1 MSDAIGLPPA
11 TTVRRRGVFG
21 WMMFDWAAQPFF
33 TVVTTFIFGPY
44 FISRMASDPASGQ
57 AAWGYGIAAGGF
69 IIAILSPVLGSIAD
83 QTGPRK
89 PWIATFALV
98 KILALCGLWF
108 AAPGSNLVAI
118 VALFTLASV
127 AAEFSIVFNDSMLL
141 RLVPKAQ
148 IGRVSNLAWGLGY
161 LGGMI
166 VLIFIIACLAAS
178 PETGKTII
186 GIDPLFGLDPLQGE
200 DARASGPISALWYAI
215 FILPMFFFTPDA
227 GGRRAMG
234 TAIRDGLTELKST
247 IGEVRQRAGI
257 FRFLIARMI
266 YQDGVNALLALGG
279 GFAAAMFAW
288 SITEIG
294 IYGIMLNV
302 VAIFSCLYASRLD
315 TQLGSKSVVLISIFL
330 LLIATI
336 GIVSTGPGFTFF
348 GGLALGDADS
358 GRPVRD
364 RCGKGLYRLR
374 PADRDCLRSGPG
386 LVTGL
391 HGAQRHRGRGGPL
404 FRHLCPGRARH
415 EFPGALPGRHR
426 HGALGISPARHG
438 HHHPVFC
445 SRTGDPVVHTLPG
458 RPAEGQTGGYLK
470 LRLKSAMR
478 PYVRYGRIRT
488 QSMETVI
495 PAHAAN
501 SGQRRPDQ
509 WRKCRMPVKHHRD
522 AGGIRCINHILIA
535 HRSARLDHG
544 GRPGF
549 DGGQQPVGKG
559 KERVRGNNTALGER
573 CVKPER
579 LGSVHRL
586 ACCDPGRIDPA
597 HLAGADPLPW
607 RRSGHRQWRWT

>member
-161 LGGMI
+161 LGGTI

-358 GRPVRD
+358 GGLFGTAAEKAYIAFGLLIGIAFGPVQASSRAYMARSVTED
-364 RCGKGLYRLR
+364 EAGRYFGIYALAGRATSFLAPFLVATVTALSGSPRLGMATIILFFAAGLAILWSTPY
-374 PADRDCLRSGPG
+374 PAD
-386 LVTGL
+386 
-391 HGAQRHRGRGGPL
+391 
-404 FRHLCPGRARH
+404 
-415 EFPGALPGRHR
+415 
-426 HGALGISPARHG
+426 
-438 HHHPVFC
+438 
-445 SRTGDPVVHTLPG
+445 
-458 RPAEGQTGGYLK
+458 
-470 LRLKSAMR
+470 
-478 PYVRYGRIRT
+478 
-488 QSMETVI
+488 
-495 PAHAAN
+495 
-501 SGQRRPDQ
+501 
-509 WRKCRMPVKHHRD
+509 
-522 AGGIRCINHILIA
+522 
-535 HRSARLDHG
+535 
-544 GRPGF
+544 
-549 DGGQQPVGKG
+549 QPKG
-559 KERVRGNNTALGER
+559 K
-573 CVKPER
+573 
-579 LGSVHRL
+579 
-586 ACCDPGRIDPA
+586 PA
-597 HLAGADPLPW
+597 AI
-607 RRSGHRQWRWT
+607 

>member
-1 MSDAIGLPPA
+1 MSEAIGLPPA
-11 TTVRRRGVFG
+11 ATVRRRGVFG

-44 FISRMASDPASGQ
+44 FISRMASDPATGQ

-89 PWIATFALV
+89 PWIASFAIL

-108 AAPGSNLVAI
+108 AAPGSSLVGV

-166 VLIFIIACLAAS
+166 VLIFIIAFLAAS

-186 GIDPLFGLDPLQGE
+186 GMNPLFGLDPLQGE
-200 DARASGPISALWYAI
+200 DARASGPISALWYAV
-215 FILPMFFFTPDA
+215 FILPMFAFTPDA
-227 GGRRAMG
+227 GGRRAMRV
-234 TAIRDGLTELKST
+234 AIRDGLIELKST
-247 IGEVRQRAGI
+247 LGEVRQRSGI

-279 GFAAAMFAW
+279 GFAAAMFGW

-315 TQLGSKSVVLISIFL
+315 TRLGSKSVVLISILL

-348 GGLALGDADS
+348 GALVLGDGDTGGLFGTASEKAYIAFGLLIGIAFGPVQASSRAYMARSVTEDEAGRYFGIYALAGRATSFTAPFLVASVTALSGSPRLGMATIIIFFAAGLAILWTT
-358 GRPVRD
+358 P
-364 RCGKGLYRLR
+364 Y
-374 PADRDCLRSGPG
+374 PADQPSGK
-386 LVTGL
+386 
-391 HGAQRHRGRGGPL
+391 
-404 FRHLCPGRARH
+404 
-415 EFPGALPGRHR
+415 
-426 HGALGISPARHG
+426 PA
-438 HHHPVFC
+438 
-445 SRTGDPVVHTLPG
+445 
-458 RPAEGQTGGYLK
+458 
-470 LRLKSAMR
+470 
-478 PYVRYGRIRT
+478 
-488 QSMETVI
+488 
-495 PAHAAN
+495 
-501 SGQRRPDQ
+501 
-509 WRKCRMPVKHHRD
+509 
-522 AGGIRCINHILIA
+522 
-535 HRSARLDHG
+535 
-544 GRPGF
+544 
-549 DGGQQPVGKG
+549 
-559 KERVRGNNTALGER
+559 GNL
-573 CVKPER
+573 
-579 LGSVHRL
+579 
-586 ACCDPGRIDPA
+586 
-597 HLAGADPLPW
+597 
-607 RRSGHRQWRWT
+607 